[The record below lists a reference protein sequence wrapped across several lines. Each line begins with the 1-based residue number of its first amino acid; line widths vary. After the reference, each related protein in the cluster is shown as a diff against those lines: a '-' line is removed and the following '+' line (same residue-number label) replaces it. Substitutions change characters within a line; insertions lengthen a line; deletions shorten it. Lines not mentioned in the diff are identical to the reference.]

1 MSAMA
6 VMSQCRSQN
15 LGVTVENI
23 ITCKSIRHLAS
34 LVKLPQKAVF
44 EKEDFNEFDLSPIQ
58 SLYFKCMDGQS
69 NKFNQS
75 MMIELKGSFS
85 KDQLQ
90 EYLSK
95 IVKMHPMLR
104 ARFSRDGNGVWK
116 QRVSANIEDSYSFRT
131 VEYYETD
138 DISRETEDAQASLDI
153 VNGPVMCAVLFD
165 DPPSNPQLLVCAHH
179 LVIDV
184 VSWGVILQ
192 DLEDLLQGR
201 PVTESEG
208 TSFQRWCRL
217 QTEYAKSSSHIKPLP
232 LDDVPAADLE
242 FWGMEKKNNIHGDV
256 VSEEFTIEPSTT
268 RSILGLANEQLRVEL
283 VDILLA
289 SLSFS
294 FCRVF
299 PNRKTPPSI
308 YNEGHGREPHDSEIN
323 LSRTIGWFT
332 TMSPVHLPS
341 DVKMGDGVGLRECIN
356 WVKYLRKKTPGKG
369 MPYFAQRFLTW
380 EGSEKYRDHWPM
392 EITFNYLG
400 KHNTSKTH
408 DKLLQPVNGT
418 GQSINSSY
426 DIGADVPRF
435 SLIEISAAIVE
446 DSLNLSFSYNK
457 AMERQT
463 GIGRWVADCK
473 DLLTD
478 TLNDPSLQK
487 PQPSLSDFPL
497 LPLSFHGLTKL
508 RESLEKSGINSFEN
522 IEDIYPSSP
531 MQQGIL
537 LSQLKDSTTY
547 SYQTIFEVDMP
558 EAHAA
563 IDVQKL
569 ASAWK
574 KVVQRHST
582 LRTIFID
589 GSHESSLMDQVVFK
603 SADTKVV
610 LLDSSNANGRQSLT
624 ELQSLDFRDGSPPH
638 RLAICQTPSGKV
650 FCRFDISN
658 AIADGTSMPIIIRDL
673 SREYMA
679 LAPMTSQPP
688 KYGDFIAHLQTVSKA
703 KSVKYWK
710 NYLSGTEPCLFPS
723 LVEEGRREKSLGSE
737 ILVLPD
743 NSQMQK
749 FCKNMGI
756 TMSALFQLVWALVL
770 RSYTGSDEICF
781 GYVASGRDIPVENI
795 QDAVGAFINMLVY
808 KINLK
813 KDALLQKALKKT
825 QLDFIKS
832 MEHQTTSLAEVQH
845 ELDLADASL
854 FNTAFT
860 FQRRGALEE
869 DTTPSLSFK
878 SFESHDPSEYK
889 LAINVEMLSSS
900 TEVHFSYW
908 KDFLSDNQVKNI
920 ADTFE
925 KIICDVTKELA
936 TSRSIGDIDCFGN
949 SSCSTVRKLNNI
961 PLAKVNKCVHE
972 MIQEQ
977 ASSHPSAP
985 AVEGWDAQF
994 TYQDLNDLGDRLAS
1008 QLQAHGVGPEVIVP
1022 LFFEKSA
1029 WAIVAQVAV
1038 LKAGGAFVS
1047 FDPSHPE
1054 DRLRALVDDVQGR
1067 VVLSSASQYEKVSHI
1082 FQNVILVDNDSL
1094 RRFPQVNG
1102 QIRSNVK
1109 PLNTAYVIF
1118 TSGSTGKPKGTVIEH
1133 GQFCTGAIAHGEALH
1148 MNSKTRSYQFASYTF
1163 DASILDILSVLIL
1176 GGCVCVPSN
1185 EERMNDMAGSI
1196 VRLRANWMCI
1206 TPSVAGTLKP
1216 ESIPTM
1222 KVIAMGGEKLTPGSI
1237 EKWSKS
1243 VCLVE
1248 AYGPSEC
1255 SVVCA
1260 ANDKVDASG
1269 KIVNFDPA
1277 VIGTAVGGRSW
1288 IVDQRDYNK
1297 LVPVG
1302 AVGELVIEG
1311 NIVGRGYL
1319 NNETKTKEAFIQ
1331 DPTWATKGNICDL
1344 VSPGSRMYR
1353 TGDLVRYNSDGTIT
1367 YMARMDMQIKLNGQR
1382 IELGEIEYQC
1392 AQQMPDN
1399 VQLAVDLVIPR
1410 SHAGAKK
1417 LAMFFTSSVNKTTS
1431 GNIVRQDERLLQPM
1445 SGSIQDT
1452 IKGLEAS
1459 LATVLPS
1466 YMIPQLFFPVTTI
1479 PFTTSGKLDR
1489 RKLHGE
1495 INDLSREAIKA
1506 YSLVTSMKRQTPTD
1520 EAQLVLQS
1528 LWSQVLGLPTTSIGS
1543 EDSFFRLG
1551 GDSLAAMKLVG
1562 TARSQGLTLSVLDVF
1577 RHPSLKEMSSKCQT
1591 TKSTPVS
1598 SVKPFSL
1605 LAQASK
1611 GEIMEEVETQ
1621 CGVNQ
1626 DMVSDIY
1633 PCSPLQEGLIT
1644 SSVKQKGAYVAKNT
1658 LRLAQNVDVQKFK
1671 TTWQQLVDEFD
1682 ILRTRIVHTA
1692 SSNFLQVVLK
1702 KHEIKWHTSRSLEE
1716 ASSYSSKVPESD
1728 GGVLTKYIL
1737 VEEKSS
1743 SSTYFV
1749 WLIHHALY
1757 DAWGLD
1763 IILKRFQEI
1772 YFSKSELSPKAP
1784 YANFINY
1791 LQKQKL
1797 QTSDNFWTT
1806 HLANTSSIPFPP
1818 SIEDSHEDREIAT
1831 KTVSTITSL
1840 PQKPSGLNIT
1850 TPVLIRAAWALVL
1863 SNRTQSSDIC
1873 FGETLSGR
1881 NADVVGI
1888 ADLAG
1893 PVLTTVP
1900 TRVNVD
1906 HSLRKTDY
1914 LEAIQKMSTEIIPH
1928 QHAGLQRI
1936 RKLGADAASASEFR
1950 NLIVIQNAESAE
1962 NNDIWEVQNDGTLGS
1977 FFTFPLVV
1985 ECKLSKSHV
1994 ELSLHFD
2001 EQVLSTWASERILL
2015 QFSHVLQQLASVTAS
2030 DTESIETI
2038 EMISPED
2045 RDEIT
2050 WWNRRRP
2057 QAVDRCIHEIFHD
2070 WCISRPQASAVDG
2083 WDGYLTYQEMYTY
2096 ASRLASYLKSLNV
2109 GPEILVPLC
2118 LDRSTWTIVAMF
2130 AVLIAGGA
2138 IVPLDPTHP
2147 VERHT
2152 EIIMQLNVHI
2162 ILCSPKYH
2170 SRFEGVVKNI
2180 VNVHE
2185 GMIKK
2190 LPSETTSSVQA
2201 ISANSRNAAYGIF
2214 TSGSTGKPKGII
2226 VDHRAFNSSSAAYSP
2241 AIRMD
2246 SKSRVLQFSSL
2257 TFDAAALEI
2266 FSTLTNGG
2274 CVCVPND
2281 EERLQDLSGAICRMN
2296 VNWTFLTPSV
2306 ANLIDPSSVPCLK
2319 TLGCGGEAMSPEVI
2333 SKWAGKVEL
2342 VNIYGPT
2349 ETSVMCVVRSI
2360 APNDS
2365 ATSIGQGIQSTLTWV
2380 VNPNNYN
2387 QLMPLGAVGELAL
2400 EGPTLSRGYL
2410 ADGAKTKAVFVDAP
2424 SWASKF
2430 PSSVPGARRLHL
2442 SGDLVKYTSDGSLD
2456 FVGRKDNQVKLNG
2469 QRMDLGE
2476 IEHRLETDSRVRH
2489 VIILLPKSGS
2499 LQKRLVAVLSLNT
2512 SKQSIVSSQSSEL
2525 VERDSLIDSELEDIK
2540 HKLSLQIPSYMVPQT
2555 WAVVN
2560 SIPMLVSGKLDRK
2573 KVKGWVEDMPEE
2585 VCQQI
2590 VGSEESKDE
2599 SPAEV
2604 TGVTSILREVWSQ
2617 VLNLPV
2623 EKIKLN
2629 QSFMSLGMFNF
2640 LRFWI
2645 LALTML
2651 L

>member
-1 MSAMA
+1 
-6 VMSQCRSQN
+6 
-15 LGVTVENI
+15 VENI

-34 LVKLPQKAVF
+34 LVKLPQKAVL
-44 EKEDFNEFDLSPIQ
+44 EKENFHEFDLSPIQ
-58 SLYFKCMDGQS
+58 SLYFRCMRGQS
-69 NKFNQS
+69 NQFNQS

-90 EYLSK
+90 EYLTK
-95 IVKMHPMLR
+95 IVKIHPMLR
-104 ARFSRDGNGVWK
+104 ARFSRGGNGVWK
-116 QRVSANIEDSYSFRT
+116 QRISANIEDSYSLRT
-131 VEYYETD
+131 VEYFETD
-138 DISRETEDAQASLDI
+138 DISREVEDAQASLDI

-165 DPPSNPQLLVCAHH
+165 DPPANPQLLVCAHH

-184 VSWGVILQ
+184 VSWGVIIQ
-192 DLEDLLQGR
+192 DLEDLLHGR

-217 QTEYAKSSSHIKPLP
+217 QTEYAKRSSNTKPLP
-232 LDDVPAADLE
+232 LNDVPAADLG
-242 FWGMEKKNNIHGDV
+242 FWGMEKNNNIHGDV
-256 VSEEFTIEPSTT
+256 VTEQFTIEPSTT
-268 RSILGLANEQLRVEL
+268 RSILGLVNEKLQVEL
-283 VDILLA
+283 VDLLLA
-289 SLSFS
+289 SLQFS

-299 PNRKTPPSI
+299 PNRKTPPCI
-308 YNEGHGREPHDSEIN
+308 YNEGHGREPHDPEID
-323 LSRTIGWFT
+323 LSRTVGWFT
-332 TMSPVHLPS
+332 TMSPVHMPS
-341 DVKMGDGVGLRECIN
+341 DATIGDGVGLRECIN
-356 WVKYLRKKTPGKG
+356 WVKDLRRKTPGKG

-380 EGSEKYRDHWPM
+380 EGSERYRDHWPM

-400 KHNTSKTH
+400 KHNTSKNH
-408 DKLLQPVNGT
+408 DKLLEPINGT
-418 GQSINSSY
+418 GQSINSSF
-426 DIGADVPRF
+426 DVGADVPRF

-457 AMERQT
+457 TMERQT

-478 TLNDPSLQK
+478 ALKDPSLQK

-497 LPLSFHGLTKL
+497 LPISFHGLTNL
-508 RESLEKSGINSFEN
+508 RGSLEKSAIKSFEE

-537 LSQLKDSTTY
+537 LSQFKDSTTY

-558 EAHAA
+558 TAA

-569 ASAWK
+569 ASAWQ

-603 SADTKVV
+603 SADTKLV
-610 LLDSSNANGRQSLT
+610 LLANLDENGRQSLS
-624 ELQSLDFRDGSPPH
+624 EIQSLDFRDGSPPH

-658 AIADGTSMPIIIRDL
+658 AIADGTSVPIIIRDL
-673 SREYMA
+673 SREYMD

-688 KYGDFIAHLQTVSKA
+688 RYGDFIAHLQTVSKE

-710 NYLSGTEPCLFPS
+710 DYLSGTEPCLFPS

-737 ILVLPD
+737 ILILKD
-743 NSQMQK
+743 NQNVQMQE
-749 FCKNMGI
+749 FCKDMGI
-756 TMSALFQLVWALVL
+756 TMSTLFQLVWALVL

-781 GYVASGRDIPVENI
+781 GYVASGRDIPVDNI

-813 KDALLQKALKKT
+813 KDMLLQKALKKT

-832 MEHQTTSLAEVQH
+832 MEHQSISLAEVQH
-845 ELDLADASL
+845 ELVLADASL

-860 FQRRGALEE
+860 FQRRGGALEE

-878 SFESHDPSEYK
+878 SFTSYDPSEYK

-908 KDFLSDNQVKNI
+908 KDFLSSDQVKNI

-925 KIICDVTKELA
+925 KIIGDVTKE
-936 TSRSIGDIDCFGN
+936 TTTFRSIGDIQCFGN
-949 SSCSTVRKLNNI
+949 SSYSAVRQLNDI
-961 PLAKVNKCVHE
+961 PLIKVDKCVHE

-977 ASSHPSAP
+977 AISHPSAP

-994 TYQDLNDLGDRLAS
+994 TYEELNNLGDCLAI
-1008 QLQAHGVGPEVIVP
+1008 QLQDHGVGPEVIVP
-1022 LFFEKSA
+1022 LFFEKSS

-1067 VVLSSASQYEKVSHI
+1067 VVLSSASQYEKVSRI
-1082 FQNVILVDNDSL
+1082 SENVIMIDNNSL
-1094 RRFPQVNG
+1094 QRFPQVHG
-1102 QIRSNVK
+1102 QIRSVVK
-1109 PLNTAYVIF
+1109 PANTAYVIF

-1163 DASILDILSVLIL
+1163 DASILDILSVLVL

-1196 VRLRANWMCI
+1196 GRLRANWMCI

-1237 EKWSKS
+1237 ERWSKS

-1277 VIGTAVGGRSW
+1277 VIGTAVGSRSW

-1302 AVGELVIEG
+1302 AIGELVIEG

-1319 NNETKTKEAFIQ
+1319 NNEMKTREAFIQ
-1331 DPTWATKGNICDL
+1331 DPAWAANENIRHL
-1344 VSPGSRMYR
+1344 VTPGSRMYR
-1353 TGDLVRYNSDGTIT
+1353 TGDLVRYNSDGTLT

-1392 AQQMPDN
+1392 AQQMPEN
-1399 VQLAVDLVIPR
+1399 VQLAVDLVAPG

-1417 LAMFFTSSVNKTTS
+1417 LAMFFTSDSNKTTS
-1431 GNIVRQDERLLQPM
+1431 GNIVRQDERLLLTM

-1452 IKGLEAS
+1452 VKGLEES
-1459 LATVLPS
+1459 LGKVLPS
-1466 YMIPQLFFPVTTI
+1466 YMIPQLFFPMTTI

-1495 INDLSREAIKA
+1495 INGLSREALKA
-1506 YSLVTSMKRQTPTD
+1506 YSLVTSMKRQAPTD
-1520 EAQLVLQS
+1520 KTQLLLQG
-1528 LWSQVLGLPTTSIGS
+1528 LWSQVLGLPTASICS

-1562 TARSQGLTLSVLDVF
+1562 TARSQGLRLSVLDVF
-1577 RHPSLKEMSSKCQT
+1577 RHPSLKEMSSRCQT
-1591 TKSTPVS
+1591 EKSTSVS
-1598 SVKPFSL
+1598 TIEPFSL

-1611 GEIMEEVETQ
+1611 GGIMEEVATQ

-1626 DMVSDIY
+1626 HTVSDIY

-1644 SSVKQKGAYVAKNT
+1644 SSVKQRGAYVAKNI

-1671 TTWQQLVDEFD
+1671 TAWQQLVDEFD
-1682 ILRTRIVHTA
+1682 ILRTRIIHTA

-1702 KHEIKWHTSRSLEE
+1702 KDEIKWHTSHNLEE
-1716 ASSYSSKVPESD
+1716 ATSYSSKVPESD
-1728 GGVLTKYIL
+1728 GGALTRYTL
-1737 VEEKSS
+1737 VEDKSS
-1743 SSTYFV
+1743 SSLYFV

-1772 YFSKSELSPKAP
+1772 YFSKSKISPKAS

-1791 LQKQKL
+1791 LQERNL
-1797 QTSDNFWTT
+1797 QTSDNFWKTY
-1806 HLANTSSIPFPP
+1806 LANTSSTPFPH
-1818 SIEDSHEDREIAT
+1818 SIEDSPGDRELTT
-1831 KTVSTITSL
+1831 KTVSTITSI
-1840 PQKPSGLNIT
+1840 PQKSSGLDIT
-1850 TPVLIRAAWALVL
+1850 MPVLIRAAWALVL

-1881 NADVVGI
+1881 NADVAGI

-1900 TRVNVD
+1900 TRINVD
-1906 HSLRKTDY
+1906 LSLKKKDY
-1914 LEAIQKMSTEIIPH
+1914 LEAIQKASTEIIPH
-1928 QHAGLQRI
+1928 QHAGLQHI
-1936 RKLGADAASASEFR
+1936 RKLGVDAASASDFR

-1962 NNDIWEVQNDGTLGS
+1962 SNDLWEVQNDGTLGS

-1994 ELSLHFD
+1994 ELNLHFD

-2015 QFSHVLQQLASVTAS
+2015 QFSHVLQQLASVNSS
-2030 DTESIETI
+2030 DTESLETV
-2038 EMISPED
+2038 ELVSPED
-2045 RDEIT
+2045 REEIT

-2057 QAVDRCIHEIFHD
+2057 QVVDRCIHDIFHE
-2070 WCISRPQASAVDG
+2070 WCISQPQASAVDG
-2083 WDGYLTYQEMYTY
+2083 WDGHLTYQEMNTY
-2096 ASRLASYLKSLNV
+2096 ASRLASYLRTLSV
-2109 GPEILVPLC
+2109 GPEVLVPLC
-2118 LDRSTWTIVAMF
+2118 LDRSAWTIVTMY

-2152 EIIMQLNVHI
+2152 EIITQLNIGVV
-2162 ILCSPKYH
+2162 LCSPKYH
-2170 SRFEGVVKNI
+2170 SRFDGVVKNI
-2180 VNVHE
+2180 VDIHE

-2190 LPSETTSSVQA
+2190 LSSGTSSSAQA
-2201 ISANSRNAAYGIF
+2201 INANSRSAAYGIF

-2226 VDHRAFNSSSAAYSP
+2226 VDHRAFNSSSAAYSA

-2257 TFDAAALEI
+2257 TFDAAVLEI

-2296 VNWTFLTPSV
+2296 VNWAFLTPSV
-2306 ANLIDPSSVPCLK
+2306 ANLVDPSSVPCLK
-2319 TLGCGGEAMSPEVI
+2319 TLGCGGEAMNPEVI
-2333 SKWAGKVEL
+2333 SKWANKVEL
-2342 VNIYGPT
+2342 VNLYGPT
-2349 ETSVMCVVRSI
+2349 ETAVMCVVRPV
-2360 APNDS
+2360 APKDS

-2380 VNPNNYN
+2380 VNPDNYN

-2410 ADGAKTKAVFVDAP
+2410 ADDAKTKAVFVENP

-2476 IEHRLETDSRVRH
+2476 IEHRLETDPRVRH
-2489 VIILLPKSGS
+2489 VVVLLPKSGY

-2512 SKQSIVSSQSSEL
+2512 SKQSIVSSQSCEL
-2525 VERDSLIDSELEDIK
+2525 VQTNSHIDSELEDIK
-2540 HKLSLQIPSYMVPQT
+2540 HKLSLQLPSYMVPQT

-2560 SIPMLVSGKLDRK
+2560 LIPMLVSGKLDRK
-2573 KVKGWVEDMPEE
+2573 KVKSWVEDIPEE
-2585 VCQQI
+2585 VSRHI
-2590 VGSEESKDE
+2590 VGAEESNE

-2604 TGVTSILREVWSQ
+2604 TGVTSILRDVWSQ

-2623 EKIKLN
+2623 EKVKLN
-2629 QSFMSLGMFNF
+2629 QSFMSLGMFKC
-2640 LRFWI
+2640 L
-2645 LALTML
+2645 
-2651 L
+2651 